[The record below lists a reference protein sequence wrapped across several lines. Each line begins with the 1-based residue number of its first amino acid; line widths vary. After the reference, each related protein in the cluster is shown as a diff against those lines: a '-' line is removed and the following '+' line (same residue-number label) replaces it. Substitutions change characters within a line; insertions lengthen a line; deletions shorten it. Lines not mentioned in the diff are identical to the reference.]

1 MLNRVWWS
9 KRYWRWLIVL
19 AALVSSAPAAFAA
32 GSAAPSATEQVTIAA
47 EALPTAVSSLLK
59 EGLALE
65 ASGRWAEAL
74 SHYEEALREQPNDR
88 ALNERFDVARLHYS
102 LQQRY
107 DDRSFRAS
115 VQAIRP
121 QEALELYGDLLSK
134 IDAHYYTTPPW
145 QDLSQRGA
153 KAMDIALADATFL
166 KAHAVRAS
174 RGQLQQLR
182 GEIMQLPGRYAIRS
196 SRDAAAVAVE
206 TARLASRRVGLNES
220 ATLMEFT
227 AAAGGGL
234 DHFSAFLTADQLR
247 DIYSQIEGNFVGL
260 GVELKADNG
269 ALLIVHVIPGSP
281 AEKAG
286 ILPDDRIT
294 AVDGQ
299 ATKELS
305 TDEAASLLTGP
316 EGSVVQ
322 VTVARAGE
330 APRVLSVRRASVEV
344 PSLEGVR
351 IIDPESGVAYIRIP
365 AFQKST
371 ARDLEAALWDL
382 HRQGM
387 RSLVIDLRGNPG
399 GLLTASVEAADEFVA
414 SGSIVSTRGRSDQE
428 NFDYR
433 AHRGGTW
440 RVPLAVLVDGDS
452 ASASEIFAGAIKDSG
467 RGVIVGS
474 RSFGKGSVQ
483 GIFPLNGAGAGAR
496 ITTAKFFSPNGHPI
510 SRVGITPDID
520 ARRATPVAQ
529 GPESPQ
535 NTHLVGYR
543 GADDPASDPVLE
555 LAIQAVRN
563 QPVAAL

>member
-1 MLNRVWWS
+1 
-9 KRYWRWLIVL
+9 
-19 AALVSSAPAAFAA
+19 
-32 GSAAPSATEQVTIAA
+32 
-47 EALPTAVSSLLK
+47 
-59 EGLALE
+59 
-65 ASGRWAEAL
+65 
-74 SHYEEALREQPNDR
+74 
-88 ALNERFDVARLHYS
+88 
-102 LQQRY
+102 
-107 DDRSFRAS
+107 
-115 VQAIRP
+115 
-121 QEALELYGDLLSK
+121 
-134 IDAHYYTTPPW
+134 
-145 QDLSQRGA
+145 
-153 KAMDIALADATFL
+153 
-166 KAHAVRAS
+166 
-174 RGQLQQLR
+174 
-182 GEIMQLPGRYAIRS
+182 
-196 SRDAAAVAVE
+196 
-206 TARLASRRVGLNES
+206 
-220 ATLMEFT
+220 
-227 AAAGGGL
+227 L

-260 GVELKADNG
+260 GVELKADDG

-286 ILPDDRIT
+286 ILPDDRII

-299 ATKELS
+299 ATKPLS

-316 EGSVVQ
+316 EGSLVQ
-322 VTVARAGE
+322 VTVVTSGE
-330 APRVLSVRRASVEV
+330 AARVLPIRRASVDV
-344 PSLEGVR
+344 PSLEGVK
-351 IIDPESGVAYIRIP
+351 ILDADSGVAYIRIP
-365 AFQKST
+365 AFQKTT
-371 ARDLEAALWDL
+371 ARDLEAALWEL

-414 SGSIVSTRGRSDQE
+414 SGSIVSTRGRSEQE

-433 AHRGGTW
+433 AHRPGTW

-483 GIFPLNGAGAGAR
+483 GIFPLAGAGAGAR

-520 ARRATPVAQ
+520 ARRATSVAQ
-529 GPESPQ
+529 GPESSKD

-543 GADDPASDPVLE
+543 GANDSGRDVALE
-555 LAIQAVRN
+555 LAVQAVRN